1 MDRRLAPGSLEQSVL
16 AVMVSVLFLVLHLQS
31 RPYKAELDNV
41 VATATHLTL
50 AMFFI
55 WCTLLQTG
63 VLGDPEDYN
72 SLSGSGSVI
81 SIVMLLSAI
90 GVIVIAVVLFLAETI
105 VRRAA
110 ASYEAAKR
118 AKWAGFTTDP
128 PTTQWPAA
136 KGYACFLSHYKQEAA
151 SDARFMHDML
161 AKMLRYPVFLG
172 APPHAC
178 APRAW
183 DIDPRQHP
191 PSTRARP
198 SSMRVRAAPTRVPQ
212 TRRTSSTCDR

>member
-90 GVIVIAVVLFLAETI
+90 GVIVIAVVLFLAEPI
-105 VRRAA
+105 APAMLGGGALMVAGA
-110 ASYEAAKR
+110 LLAS
-118 AKWAGFTTDP
+118 
-128 PTTQWPAA
+128 
-136 KGYACFLSHYKQEAA
+136 
-151 SDARFMHDML
+151 SDACT
-161 AKMLRYPVFLG
+161 V
-172 APPHAC
+172 
-178 APRAW
+178 
-183 DIDPRQHP
+183 
-191 PSTRARP
+191 TE
-198 SSMRVRAAPTRVPQ
+198 
-212 TRRTSSTCDR
+212 